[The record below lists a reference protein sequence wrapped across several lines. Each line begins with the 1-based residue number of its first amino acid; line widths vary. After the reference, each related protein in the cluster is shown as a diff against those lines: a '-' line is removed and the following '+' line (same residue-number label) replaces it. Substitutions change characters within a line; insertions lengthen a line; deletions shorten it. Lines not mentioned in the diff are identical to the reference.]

1 MTLFYLR
8 FHLQQEGAV
17 GLEASSI
24 KDDVISCKFWREKM
38 TVVQG
43 REYDLV
49 NTPYNL
55 LVASGKNLKSMQRF
69 NFV

>member
-1 MTLFYLR
+1 
-8 FHLQQEGAV
+8 
-17 GLEASSI
+17 
-24 KDDVISCKFWREKM
+24 M